1 MSLDTTRR
9 IYIYIFGYIFS
20 FKLRLYELLLLLLL
34 LGQRSIPY
42 GYETTLFLFVQK
54 KKIYPTH
61 NQGYREI
68 IWRER

>member
-1 MSLDTTRR
+1 MSLDTTKN
-9 IYIYIFGYIFS
+9 IYIDIFGYIFS

-34 LGQRSIPY
+34 GQRSIPY
-42 GYETTLFLFVQK
+42 GYENTLCLFVQK